1 MTTCSKQLSI
11 ALDQLFAAYFA
22 CQINSF
28 VVYVLGILIG
38 FNANFLMLLSC
49 GVNSAQFS
57 SLENWIL
64 ESLQEL
70 TVGN

>member
-1 MTTCSKQLSI
+1 MHIDYMLEAVIYRFRSTICSIS
-11 ALDQLFAAYFA
+11 A

-57 SLENWIL
+57 SFEN
-64 ESLQEL
+64 
-70 TVGN
+70 